1 MKVQAAVVKEQG
13 VVFAV
18 VVVKRHV
25 LDDRALASRAQLGF
39 RRLFPGMPIVLMAQ
53 DGRGTPTYLGRPDIV
68 RFLARISMHR
78 MPWKEFTFSEAA

>member
-1 MKVQAAVVKEQG
+1 MKVQAAVVREQG

-25 LDDRALASRAQLGF
+25 LDDRAEANRTQVAF
-39 RRLFPGMPIVLMAQ
+39 RRCFPGVPIVLMGQ
-53 DGRGTPTYLGRPDIV
+53 DGRGTPTYWGRPDIV

-78 MPWKEFTFSEAA
+78 IPWKEYTFSEAA